1 MAHQKRTC
9 SVLRRGTAPQDTTPL
24 VTKSGTTW
32 VVTMTREPPTPA
44 PIQIIITALGILMV
58 TSALSLHTTV
68 CLVSVITM
76 LEVDALVFRGSQ
88 VPISSTMVAPL
99 DLLNMTMLGASMM
112 SGRRLQDTR
121 RLFHPAS
128 SILTVV
134 TMINVLL
141 MFVLV
146 ELVSLIPSR
155 QHAAEMISVNL
166 VKTTATAPATAL
178 VRPMKNSLRSF

>member
-1 MAHQKRTC
+1 
-9 SVLRRGTAPQDTTPL
+9 
-24 VTKSGTTW
+24 
-32 VVTMTREPPTPA
+32 
-44 PIQIIITALGILMV
+44 
-58 TSALSLHTTV
+58 
-68 CLVSVITM
+68 M